1 MRFNERIAG
10 MSAGM
15 AAVIYVM
22 LPNIDEGRGMQVITY
37 ASLWLITSM
46 LIGWIADEL
55 VRIQRK
61 RNSLDII
68 SKRPTR
74 GNRDRLPTDIKIKRG
89 AWVITFPVEEK
100 VME

>member
-10 MSAGM
+10 MSAGV
-15 AAVIYVM
+15 AAVIYMM

-61 RNSLDII
+61 RNSLDIRN
-68 SKRPTR
+68 KRPTR

-89 AWVITFPVEEK
+89 AWVISFPVEER
-100 VME
+100 VR

>member
-10 MSAGM
+10 MSAGV
-15 AAVIYVM
+15 AAVIYMM
-22 LPNIDEGRGMQVITY
+22 LPNIDEGRGMQVITF

-46 LIGWIADEL
+46 LIGWITDEL

-61 RNSLDII
+61 RNSLDIM

-89 AWVITFPVEEK
+89 AWVISFPVEK
-100 VME
+100 VVD

>member
-10 MSAGM
+10 LGAGM
-15 AAVIYVM
+15 AAVIYMM
-22 LPNIDEGRGMQVITY
+22 LPNIDEGRGMQVITF

-55 VRIQRK
+55 VRIQCK
-61 RNSLDII
+61 RNSLDIM

-89 AWVITFPVEEK
+89 AWVISFPVEK
-100 VME
+100 VVD

>member
-10 MSAGM
+10 MSAGV
-15 AAVIYVM
+15 AAVIYMM

-46 LIGWIADEL
+46 LIGWAADEL

-61 RNSLDII
+61 RNSLDIK
-68 SKRPTR
+68 SKRQSR
-74 GNRDRLPTDIKIKRG
+74 GRRDGLKTDIRLKRKS
-89 AWVITFPVEEK
+89 WVISFPAEK
-100 VME
+100 VVD

>member
-10 MSAGM
+10 MSAGV

-22 LPNIDEGRGMQVITY
+22 LPNIDEGRGMQVITF

-46 LIGWIADEL
+46 LIGWAADEL

-61 RNSLDII
+61 RNSLDIM

-89 AWVITFPVEEK
+89 AWVITFPVEK
-100 VME
+100 VGE

>member
-10 MSAGM
+10 MSAGV
-15 AAVIYVM
+15 AAVIYIM
-22 LPNIDEGRGMQVITY
+22 LPNIDEGRGMQVITF

-46 LIGWIADEL
+46 LIGWAADEL

-61 RNSLDII
+61 RNSLDIM

-89 AWVITFPVEEK
+89 AWVISFPVEER
-100 VME
+100 VR

>member
-10 MSAGM
+10 LGAGM
-15 AAVIYVM
+15 AAVIYMM
-22 LPNIDEGRGMQVITY
+22 LPDIDEGRGMQVITF

-55 VRIQRK
+55 VRIRRK
-61 RNSLDII
+61 RNSLDIM

-89 AWVITFPVEEK
+89 AWVISFPVEER
-100 VME
+100 VR

>member
-10 MSAGM
+10 MSAGV
-15 AAVIYVM
+15 AAVIYMM
-22 LPNIDEGRGMQVITY
+22 LPNIDEGRGMQVITF

-61 RNSLDII
+61 RNSLDIM

-89 AWVITFPVEEK
+89 AWVISFPVEER
-100 VME
+100 VR

>member
-10 MSAGM
+10 MSAGVT
-15 AAVIYVM
+15 AVIYMM

-46 LIGWIADEL
+46 LIGWCADEL

-61 RNSLDII
+61 RNSLDIM

-89 AWVITFPVEEK
+89 AWVISFPVEER
-100 VME
+100 VR

>member
-10 MSAGM
+10 MSAGV
-15 AAVIYVM
+15 AAVIYMM
-22 LPNIDEGRGMQVITY
+22 LPNIDEGRGMQVITF

-61 RNSLDII
+61 RNSLDIM
-68 SKRPTR
+68 SKRPSR

-89 AWVITFPVEEK
+89 AWVISFPVEER
-100 VME
+100 VR

>member
-10 MSAGM
+10 LSAGV
-15 AAVIYVM
+15 AAVIYMM

-61 RNSLDII
+61 RNSLDIM

-89 AWVITFPVEEK
+89 AWVISFPVEER
-100 VME
+100 VR

>member
-15 AAVIYVM
+15 AAVIYMM
-22 LPNIDEGRGMQVITY
+22 LPNIDEGRGMQVITF

-61 RNSLDII
+61 RNSLDIM
-68 SKRPTR
+68 SKKPTR

-89 AWVITFPVEEK
+89 AWVISFPVEER
-100 VME
+100 VR

>member
-10 MSAGM
+10 MSAGV
-15 AAVIYVM
+15 AAVIYMM
-22 LPNIDEGRGMQVITY
+22 LPNIDEGRGMQVITF

-55 VRIQRK
+55 VRIRHK
-61 RNSLDII
+61 RNSLDIM

-89 AWVITFPVEEK
+89 AWVISFPVEER
-100 VME
+100 VR

>member
-10 MSAGM
+10 MSAGV
-15 AAVIYVM
+15 AAVIYMM
-22 LPNIDEGRGMQVITY
+22 LPDIDEGRGMQVITF

-55 VRIQRK
+55 VRIRRK
-61 RNSLDII
+61 RNSLDIM

-89 AWVITFPVEEK
+89 AWVISFPVEER
-100 VME
+100 VR

>member
-10 MSAGM
+10 MSAGV
-15 AAVIYVM
+15 AAVIYMM
-22 LPNIDEGRGMQVITY
+22 LPNIDEGRGMQVITF

-55 VRIQRK
+55 VRIRRK
-61 RNSLDII
+61 RNSLDIM
-68 SKRPTR
+68 SKRPSR

-89 AWVITFPVEEK
+89 AWVISFPVEER
-100 VME
+100 VR

>member
-10 MSAGM
+10 MSAGV

-61 RNSLDII
+61 RNSLDIM

-89 AWVITFPVEEK
+89 AWVISFPVEER
-100 VME
+100 VR

>member
-10 MSAGM
+10 MSAGV
-15 AAVIYVM
+15 AAVIYMM
-22 LPNIDEGRGMQVITY
+22 LPNIDEGRGMQVITF

-55 VRIQRK
+55 IRLQRK
-61 RNSLDII
+61 RNSLDIM

-89 AWVITFPVEEK
+89 AWVISFPVEER
-100 VME
+100 VR

>member
-10 MSAGM
+10 MSAGV
-15 AAVIYVM
+15 AAVIYMM
-22 LPNIDEGRGMQVITY
+22 LPNIDEGRGMQVITF

-55 VRIQRK
+55 VRIRRK
-61 RNSLDII
+61 RNSLDIM

-89 AWVITFPVEEK
+89 AWVISFPVEER
-100 VME
+100 VR

>member
-10 MSAGM
+10 MSAGV
-15 AAVIYVM
+15 AAVIYVT
-22 LPNIDEGRGMQVITY
+22 LPNIDEGRGMQIMTF

-61 RNSLDII
+61 RNSLGIM

-89 AWVITFPVEEK
+89 AWVISFPVEER
-100 VME
+100 VR

>member
-15 AAVIYVM
+15 AAVIYMM
-22 LPNIDEGRGMQVITY
+22 LPNIDEGRGMQVITF

-61 RNSLDII
+61 RNSLDIM

-89 AWVITFPVEEK
+89 AWVISFPVEER
-100 VME
+100 VR

>member
-15 AAVIYVM
+15 AAVIYMM
-22 LPNIDEGRGMQVITY
+22 LPNIDEGRGMQVITF

-55 VRIQRK
+55 VRIRRK
-61 RNSLDII
+61 RNSLDIRN
-68 SKRPTR
+68 KRLTR

-89 AWVITFPVEEK
+89 AWVISFPVEER
-100 VME
+100 VR

>member
-10 MSAGM
+10 LGAGM
-15 AAVIYVM
+15 AAVIYMM
-22 LPNIDEGRGMQVITY
+22 LPNIDEGRGMQVITF

-61 RNSLDII
+61 RNSLDIM
-68 SKRPTR
+68 SKRPSR

-89 AWVITFPVEEK
+89 AWVISFPVEER
-100 VME
+100 VR

>member
-10 MSAGM
+10 LGAGM
-15 AAVIYVM
+15 AAVIYMM
-22 LPNIDEGRGMQVITY
+22 LPNIDEGRGMQVITF

-55 VRIQRK
+55 VRIRRK
-61 RNSLDII
+61 RNSLDIM

-89 AWVITFPVEEK
+89 AWVISFPVEER
-100 VME
+100 VR

>member
-10 MSAGM
+10 MSAGV
-15 AAVIYVM
+15 AAVIYMM
-22 LPNIDEGRGMQVITY
+22 LPNIDEGRGMQIITY

-61 RNSLDII
+61 RNSLDIM

-89 AWVITFPVEEK
+89 AWVISFPVEER
-100 VME
+100 VR

>member
-10 MSAGM
+10 LGAGM
-15 AAVIYVM
+15 AAVIYMM
-22 LPNIDEGRGMQVITY
+22 LPNIDEGRGMQVITF

-61 RNSLDII
+61 RNSLDIM

-89 AWVITFPVEEK
+89 AWVISFPVEK
-100 VME
+100 VVD

>member
-22 LPNIDEGRGMQVITY
+22 LPNIDEGRGMQVITF

-55 VRIQRK
+55 VRIRRK
-61 RNSLDII
+61 RNSLDIM
-68 SKRPTR
+68 SKRPIR

-89 AWVITFPVEEK
+89 AWVISFPVEK
-100 VME
+100 VVD

>member
-10 MSAGM
+10 MSAGV
-15 AAVIYVM
+15 AAVIYIM
-22 LPNIDEGRGMQVITY
+22 LPNIDEGRGMQVITF
-37 ASLWLITSM
+37 ASLWVITSM

-61 RNSLDII
+61 RNSLDIM

-74 GNRDRLPTDIKIKRG
+74 GNRDRLSTDIKIKRG
-89 AWVITFPVEEK
+89 AWVISFPVEK
-100 VME
+100 VVD

>member
-10 MSAGM
+10 MSAGV
-15 AAVIYVM
+15 AAVIYMM
-22 LPNIDEGRGMQVITY
+22 LPNIDEGRGMQVITF
-37 ASLWLITSM
+37 ASLWVMTS
-46 LIGWIADEL
+46 LFIGWCADEL

-61 RNSLDII
+61 RNSLDIR

-89 AWVITFPVEEK
+89 AWVISFPVEER
-100 VME
+100 VR

>member
-10 MSAGM
+10 MSAGV

-22 LPNIDEGRGMQVITY
+22 LPNIDEGRGMQVITF

-55 VRIQRK
+55 VRIRRK
-61 RNSLDII
+61 RNSLDIM
-68 SKRPTR
+68 SKRPIR

-89 AWVITFPVEEK
+89 AWVISFPVEK
-100 VME
+100 VVD

>member
-10 MSAGM
+10 LGAGM
-15 AAVIYVM
+15 AAVIYMM
-22 LPNIDEGRGMQVITY
+22 LPNIDEGRGMQVITF

-61 RNSLDII
+61 RNSLDIM
-68 SKRPTR
+68 SKKPTR

-89 AWVITFPVEEK
+89 AWVISFPVEER
-100 VME
+100 VR

>member
-10 MSAGM
+10 MSAGV

-61 RNSLDII
+61 RNSLDIM
-68 SKRPTR
+68 SKRPSR

-89 AWVITFPVEEK
+89 AWVISFPVEK
-100 VME
+100 VVD

>member
-10 MSAGM
+10 MSAGV
-15 AAVIYVM
+15 AAVIYMM
-22 LPNIDEGRGMQVITY
+22 LPNIDEGRGMQVITF

-55 VRIQRK
+55 VRIRRK
-61 RNSLDII
+61 RNSLDIR

-74 GNRDRLPTDIKIKRG
+74 GNRDRLRTDVRIKKG
-89 AWVITFPVEEK
+89 AWVITFPAEK
-100 VME
+100 VVSR

>member
-10 MSAGM
+10 MSAGV
-15 AAVIYVM
+15 AAVIYM
-22 LPNIDEGRGMQVITY
+22 TLPNIDEGRGMQVITF

-55 VRIQRK
+55 VRIRRK
-61 RNSLDII
+61 RNSLDIM

-89 AWVITFPVEEK
+89 AWVISFPVEER
-100 VME
+100 VR

>member
-10 MSAGM
+10 LGAGM
-15 AAVIYVM
+15 AAVIYMM
-22 LPNIDEGRGMQVITY
+22 LPNIDEGRGMQVITF

-61 RNSLDII
+61 RNSLDIM

-89 AWVITFPVEEK
+89 AWVISFPVEER
-100 VME
+100 VR